1 MARLCGPGRCGAL
14 LALLASLLLFQTEAA
29 DVDRDLRHFCRAPQ
43 VEGRC
48 RASLRRWWYN
58 ATGGSCQ
65 QFVYGGCGGNDNNH
79 LTKEKCLEKCANVPE
94 NAPDGPPTTSRNGT
108 GSSVPGVPRRQGFGD
123 APGDAFNYEAHCMA
137 SAVPGPCR
145 SSFPRW
151 YFDAQKNTCH
161 NFIYG
166 GCWGNKN
173 NYLSKETC
181 LRRCSSGDRQSYP
194 ALPCSTRAI
203 LEGLFLTILIL
214 LLGASVGYLILVA
227 RRNPDSCPF
236 VCSPRGTEKPVLKE
250 AGTWGRGGVTTAE
263 CQCAV

>member
-1 MARLCGPGRCGAL
+1 MARLCGPGRSR
-14 LALLASLLLFQTEAA
+14 ALLASLLPLLFLRAEAA
-29 DVDRDLRHFCRAPQ
+29 DRDLGHFCRVPPVA
-43 VEGRC
+43 GSC

-58 ATGGSCQ
+58 ATGGTCQ
-65 QFVYGGCGGNDNNH
+65 QFVYGGCGGNDNNY
-79 LTKEKCLEKCANVPE
+79 LTEEKCLEKCANVPE
-94 NAPDGPPTTSRNGT
+94 NAPGDRLPTGRSGA
-108 GSSVPGVPRRQGFGD
+108 GSSAPGVPPRDTFHYG
-123 APGDAFNYEAHCMA
+123 EHCLA
-137 SAVPGPCR
+137 RAAPGPCR

-181 LRRCSSGDRQSYP
+181 LRRCSSGGRQAYP
-194 ALPCSTRAI
+194 ALPCGTRAV
-203 LEGLFLTILIL
+203 LEGLFLTVLLL

-227 RRNPDSCPF
+227 RRNRDSCSY
-236 VCSPRGTEKPVLKE
+236 VCSLRGAEKPVWKKR
-250 AGTWGRGGVTTAE
+250 GTWGRGGVTTAE